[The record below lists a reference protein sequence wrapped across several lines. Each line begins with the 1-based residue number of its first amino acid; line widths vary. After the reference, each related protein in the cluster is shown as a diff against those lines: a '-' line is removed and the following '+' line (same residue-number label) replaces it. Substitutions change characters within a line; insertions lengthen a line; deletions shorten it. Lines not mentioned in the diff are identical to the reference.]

1 MADFALLESQKLISR
16 KNMSDRKIM
25 KFSHCGRTT
34 FIFSFFSD
42 LTTLFHPDKKEE
54 TMTSM
59 ESLVKGPQEEED
71 AKATYSVFMR
81 NRAGSAGSDAG
92 TNSAPASPQKE
103 VKSPDFGSA
112 TPEPE
117 SPRVKTPK
125 ANFSPPEGSM
135 PSAKNE
141 ANKQSCDPIPEVDED
156 DR

>member
-1 MADFALLESQKLISR
+1 
-16 KNMSDRKIM
+16 M
-25 KFSHCGRTT
+25 KFSHFGKNLH
-34 FIFSFFSD
+34 FFSD

-59 ESLVKGPQEEED
+59 ESLVKGPQEDED
-71 AKATYSVFMR
+71 SKATYSVFMR

-135 PSAKNE
+135 PSTKTE

-156 DR
+156 DRYVRFRIVMNDFNIFLRN